1 MRQMLDGEEDKRV
14 YMLRYDSVDYC
25 IEAKSMR
32 DAIDTWKEHVKKY
45 DPDDGWDGD
54 EDPEQV
60 TEIHHNPVIRRD

>member
-1 MRQMLDGEEDKRV
+1 
-14 YMLRYDSVDYC
+14 
-25 IEAKSMR
+25 MR